1 MWCPSFQFRWKVIA
15 DYVNMHSKTGTL
27 RNEKL
32 VIKKVKAL
40 QKLGESNIVVFY
52 VGCSGL
58 MIPIVNI
65 SE

>member
-1 MWCPSFQFRWKVIA
+1 
-15 DYVNMHSKTGTL
+15 MHSKTGTL

-52 VGCSGL
+52 VGCSEL